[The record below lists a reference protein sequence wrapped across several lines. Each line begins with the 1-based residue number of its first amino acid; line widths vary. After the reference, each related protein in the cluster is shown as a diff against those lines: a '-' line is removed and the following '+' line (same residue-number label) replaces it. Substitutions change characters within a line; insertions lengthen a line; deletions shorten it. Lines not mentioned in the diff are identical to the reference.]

1 MLAGTILLSVGSGLL
16 STLRVSS
23 GANRWL
29 PYQMLAGLGIG
40 ISTQQPAIA
49 LQSTLAEDDISIGVA
64 VILFFQCFGPT
75 VFITVAQA
83 VFTSTLA
90 SGLRAQIPGIDPE
103 TIRDAGATQL
113 RSLVPVGDVG
123 TLLAIYNHALTR
135 TYLVAAAMAAVSI
148 VGVVGIGLKRI
159 QHQEKGVGNGDEDS
173 KGSLVEEKKSAEGKV
188 EARQAVEGEDGVAEA
203 AN

>member
-1 MLAGTILLSVGSGLL
+1 V
-16 STLRVSS
+16 
-23 GANRWL
+23 
-29 PYQMLAGLGIG
+29 
-40 ISTQQPAIA
+40 
-49 LQSTLAEDDISIGVA
+49 QSTLDEGDVSIGVA

-90 SGLRAQIPGIDPE
+90 SGLRAQIPGIDPQ

-113 RSLVPVGDVG
+113 RSLVPAGDVG

-135 TYLVAAAMAAVSI
+135 AYLVSAAMAAVSI

-159 QHQEKGVGNGDEDS
+159 QHQEEGAGKGDEDS
-173 KGSLVEEKKSAEGKV
+173 NGSSMEEKKTAERKGG
-188 EARQAVEGEDGVAEA
+188 AGQAVEGGNGVAEA
-203 AN
+203 AH